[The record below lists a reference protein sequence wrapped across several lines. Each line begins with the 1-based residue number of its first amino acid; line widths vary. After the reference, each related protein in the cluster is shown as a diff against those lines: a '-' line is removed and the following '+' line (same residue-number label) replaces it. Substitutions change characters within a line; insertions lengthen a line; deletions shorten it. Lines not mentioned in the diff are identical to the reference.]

1 LYGNGVAFP
10 GGTVTFLFTD
20 IEGSTRLLQELGD
33 DYSQV
38 VADHRRI
45 LRDVFQRSGGHEVD
59 TQGDAFFYS
68 FTRARD
74 AVAAA
79 VDGQRSLADHGWPQ
93 GAEVRV
99 RMGLH
104 TGEPTLGDEGYVG
117 MDVVRAA
124 RICSAGHGGQILASE
139 TTRALVGND
148 LPVGVSVRDLGTQRL
163 KDVQYEHVY
172 ELSLEEERQ
181 EFPPLKEEP
190 QGRATA
196 LAKDFGKRIDNYVQR
211 QLESAFSRAL
221 PDESPPEPQ
230 TRALPRLETER
241 LILRAPVPEDAEPLA
256 PMYADPEVMRYLGD
270 GQTLTR
276 EQTARSVERM
286 IKGWQADGFGLF
298 TTVRKEDGVVIGR
311 VGLIVWNPE
320 TWQTT
325 RLSAEGPKELEV
337 GYTIGKP
344 YWGNGYATEAA
355 AASRDFALQKLD
367 AQRLIAL
374 IIHGNDAS
382 ENVARKL
389 GFEYERD
396 IRFGRRDAK
405 LFAYA
410 GGNEPAR

>member
-1 LYGNGVAFP
+1 LYGNAVSFP

-33 DYSQV
+33 DYGQV

-45 LRDVFQRSGGHEVD
+45 LRDVFRQAGGHEVD

-74 AVAAA
+74 AVSAA
-79 VDGQRSLADHGWPQ
+79 VDGQRALTGHTWPN

-104 TGEPTLGDEGYVG
+104 TGEPTVGEEGYVG
-117 MDVVRAA
+117 LDVVRAA

-148 LPVGVSVRDLGTQRL
+148 LPDGVSVRDLGKQHL
-163 KDVQYEHVY
+163 KDIQHEHVY
-172 ELSLEEERQ
+172 ELSLEEERHA
-181 EFPPLKEEP
+181 FPPLKAERK
-190 QGRATA
+190 GRTEAMA
-196 LAKDFGKRIDNYVQR
+196 EGFSARIEDYVHR
-211 QLESAFSRAL
+211 QLEAAFSRAL
-221 PDESPPEPQ
+221 PEEPPAPKK
-230 TRALPRLETER
+230 LETAR
-241 LILRAPVPEDAEPLA
+241 LILRPPVPEDAEPLA

-270 GQTLTR
+270 GRTLTPD
-276 EQTARSVERM
+276 ETKRSVKRM
-286 IKGWQADGFGLF
+286 IEGWNADGFGLF

-325 RLSAEGPKELEV
+325 RADAEGPTELEV

-344 YWGNGYATEAA
+344 FWGQGYATEAA
-355 AASRDFALQKLD
+355 TAARDFALEELG

-389 GFEYERD
+389 GFEHERD

-405 LFAYA
+405 LFAL
-410 GGNEPAR
+410 ET